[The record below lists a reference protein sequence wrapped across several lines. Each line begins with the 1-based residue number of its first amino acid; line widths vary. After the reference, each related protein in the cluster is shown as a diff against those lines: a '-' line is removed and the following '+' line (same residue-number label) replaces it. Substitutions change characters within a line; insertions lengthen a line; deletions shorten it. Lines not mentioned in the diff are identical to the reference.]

1 MRKFRTS
8 HLFVLILAVT
18 ACFIIGGGRSRRA
31 QAQNDAGGFIN
42 SLSTSI
48 DDQNHGFNV
57 ANMDRSTAACENF
70 FQYANG
76 GWTKSNPVPAAYSR
90 WGRFDELQ
98 DKNRDVLHQI
108 LEEEAKNTKA
118 VKGSNEQKV
127 GDYYASC
134 MDEAAI
140 EAAGVTVLQPE
151 FDRMAKIKDQA
162 TLQSEVAHLHSINVP
177 VLFRFGAAQD
187 YKDATQ
193 IIGQLFQGGLS
204 LPDRDYYTNPDE
216 KMKTLRAKY
225 VTHVTKMFQLLGDD
239 AATAETEA
247 KAVMTIETKLAESSM
262 KREDLR
268 VPEARYHKM
277 KVTDLKT
284 LAPDFGWDAYFKTL
298 GVNLTELNVGM
309 PDFFK
314 AESPL
319 LTATSLN
326 DWKTYLRW
334 HLVNSRAGS
343 LPQKFVDE
351 DFDFNRRTLT
361 GAQELLPRWK
371 RCVASTDQALGEAV
385 GPLYVQKAFPPEAKA
400 RAVKM
405 VQNLISA
412 LHDDL
417 QTLSWMS
424 ETTRQRATAK
434 LDAFM
439 RKIGYPERWRD
450 YRAVAVDRKSYAA
463 NIERLSNFEIRRQ
476 LGKISKPVDRTEF
489 GMTPPTVNAYYNPS
503 MNEIVFP
510 AGILQWPFFDP
521 QADDAINYGGIG
533 VVIGHEMT
541 HGFDD
546 SGAKFDPKGNLEN
559 WWTPEDLAKFKARAQ
574 CIIDQFDSYEVQP
587 GIFQKGKLVTGES
600 IADLGGLAIAFA
612 AFQKSMEGK
621 PRPADIDGFTPE
633 QRFFL
638 GYAQIWAQNVRPE
651 MERQLVITD
660 SHPLGRFRV
669 NGPLSNMPA
678 FAKAFQCKMGEP
690 MVRPE
695 EKRCQI
701 W

>member
-1 MRKFRTS
+1 MPKFKR
-8 HLFVLILAVT
+8 LFLSIAVLVMVLALIV
-18 ACFIIGGGRSRRA
+18 IGGRQWRA
-31 QAQNDAGGFIN
+31 SAQHGPSVFADSVTVDAM
-42 SLSTSI
+42 SES
-48 DDQNHGFNV
+48 HGFDV
-57 ANMDRSTAACENF
+57 ANMDRSVSACQNF

-76 GWTKSNPVPAAYSR
+76 GWVKNNPVPPAYSR
-90 WGRFDELQ
+90 WGRFDELA
-98 DKNRDVLHQI
+98 DKNRAVVHQI
-108 LEEEAKNTKA
+108 LEDAAKDTKA
-118 VKGSNEQKV
+118 AKGSNEQKV

-134 MDEAAI
+134 MDEAGI
-140 EAAGVTVLQPE
+140 EAAGLKGVEPE
-151 FDRMAKIKDQA
+151 LDKISKIKDQQS
-162 TLQSEVAHLHSINVP
+162 LQAEIVRLHSVGVP
-177 VLFRFGAAQD
+177 VFFRFGSAQD

-193 IIGQLFQGGLS
+193 VIGQLFQGGLGM
-204 LPDRDYYTNPDE
+204 PDRDYYLNPDE
-216 KMKTLRAKY
+216 KMKAVRAKY
-225 VTHVTKMFQLLGDD
+225 VAHVAKMFQLLGDEAA
-239 AATAETEA
+239 AATNEA
-247 KAVMTIETKLAESSM
+247 NAVMALETKLAEASM

-277 KVTDLKT
+277 SVADLKA
-284 LAPDFGWDAYFKTL
+284 LAPDFGWDAYFKGSGVTL
-298 GVNLTELNVGM
+298 TSLNVGM

-314 AESPL
+314 AASKQV
-319 LTATSLN
+319 TATSLG

-334 HLVNSRAGS
+334 HLVNARAAA
-343 LPQKFVDE
+343 LPKKFVDE
-351 DFDFNRRTLT
+351 DFDFRGRTLT
-361 GAQELLPRWK
+361 GAQELQPRWK
-371 RCVASTDQALGEAV
+371 RCVQSTDQALGEAV

-405 VQNLISA
+405 VQNLITA

-424 ETTRQRATAK
+424 ETTRQRASAK

-439 RKIGYPERWRD
+439 KKIGYPEKWRD
-450 YRAVAVDRKSYAA
+450 YSSVKIDRQSYAG
-463 NIERLSNFEIRRQ
+463 NIDRLSAFEVHRQ
-476 LGKISKPVDRTEF
+476 LAKISKPVDRTEF
-489 GMTPPTVNAYYNPS
+489 GMTPPTVNAYYNAS

-521 QADDAINYGGIG
+521 QADDAINYGAIG

-559 WWTPEDLAKFKARAQ
+559 WWTADDLAKFKARAQ

-587 GIFQKGKLVTGES
+587 GIFEKGRLVTGES
-600 IADLGGLAIAFA
+600 IADLGGLAIAYA
-612 AFQKSMEGK
+612 AFEKSMEGK
-621 PRPADIDGFTPE
+621 PRPPDIDGFTPE

-678 FAKAFQCKMGEP
+678 FAQAYQCKDGDP
-690 MVRPE
+690 MVRPT